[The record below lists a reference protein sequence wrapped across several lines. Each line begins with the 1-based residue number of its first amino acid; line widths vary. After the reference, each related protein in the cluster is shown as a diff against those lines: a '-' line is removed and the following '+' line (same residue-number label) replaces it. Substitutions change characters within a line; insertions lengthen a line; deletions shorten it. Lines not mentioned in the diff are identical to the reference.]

1 MSKEIKKVS
10 ECFNGRMVRST
21 KANSSRTCLRERQN
35 THGLMGSITK
45 ETTSI
50 TKEKGTGC
58 YNTQTERNMK
68 GNGRE
73 T

>member
-35 THGLMGSITK
+35 THGLMGSVT
-45 ETTSI
+45 
-50 TKEKGTGC
+50 
-58 YNTQTERNMK
+58 
-68 GNGRE
+68 
-73 T
+73 